1 MLYPGN
7 KGLFKRAIAESGTIA
22 AWAVSHGHSNYE
34 SSIEFA
40 KSVGC
45 NNLANMSA
53 CLKGKSEADVISATI
68 KTEIGKVEEAN
79 RTWVPVFDD
88 DFVLAKT
95 PDILSELL
103 DSNMGSKYSNFWE
116 VDLMIGANNY
126 DGVVYQDLT
135 MILLNNTTPTSINYK
150 VSAQQFDKVIV
161 PRALEAWLDEMPTT
175 LAVDLTINEYMSWD
189 DPANSTKRLQNAI
202 DIWTDYALNAPII
215 QTTNAHLNNITSTYV
230 YQFTAS
236 PPKHLLRIAPELDGE
251 NVACHSDEILFV
263 FGFTETIRKYLN
275 LSEEEVKSHYKLSK
289 DVITMWTNF
298 AKTGNPNTPMSLNTL
313 GSRSWPAYDVPGEK
327 YLEIS
332 SKLTEVKQRLRAE
345 QVVFWNN
352 LLPEMQAYANS
363 KS

>member
-1 MLYPGN
+1 M
-7 KGLFKRAIAESGTIA
+7 R
-22 AWAVSHGHSNYE
+22 
-34 SSIEFA
+34 
-40 KSVGC
+40 
-45 NNLANMSA
+45 
-53 CLKGKSEADVISATI
+53 
-68 KTEIGKVEEAN
+68 
-79 RTWVPVFDD
+79 
-88 DFVLAKT
+88 
-95 PDILSELL
+95 
-103 DSNMGSKYSNFWE
+103 SKYSNFWE
-116 VDLMIGANNY
+116 VDIMIGANNY

-150 VSAQQFDKVIV
+150 VSAQQFNKVIV

-202 DIWTDYALNAPII
+202 DIWTDYALNAPTI
-215 QTTNAHLNNITSTYV
+215 QTANAHLNNITSTYV

-289 DVITMWTNF
+289 DVITMLTNF